1 MADERQEPPLT
12 DDELKAIRETIEQ
25 DKRAKWLW
33 ASIRLWS
40 ASIAGASGFVIL
52 IYEAFFKSK

>member
-1 MADERQEPPLT
+1 MVDEKHEPPLT

-33 ASIRLWS
+33 ASIRLWCTW
-40 ASIAGASGFVIL
+40 IAAASGFAIL
-52 IYEAFFKSK
+52 IFEAIFKTK